1 MIVSFGF
8 LKRKKGLTREQF
20 LHHWEK
26 VHAPLVVSKN
36 IPELRK
42 YIQNHPAKGIDPEFE
57 SDIDGIAEMGF
68 DCVETAVSFYRWLDS
83 SPEAEVFSKD
93 GELFADIEKRPSL
106 FLAEE
111 HILKEYQAGDSG
123 KVNKDG
129 LTDREITKMI
139 KSIGGLKRKKGIT
152 REQFLYHYEKIHG
165 PMFLAKSMP
174 GLRKYVQYHP
184 AKVEGYEFEKDID
197 GISVMWFDDIES
209 LKTLGRLLASSPE
222 WEDLRK
228 DSDSFL
234 ESENRLP
241 VFLAEEHIMKE

>member
-1 MIVSFGF
+1 VIVSIAMM
-8 LKRKKGLTREQF
+8 KRKKGLTHEQF

-26 VHAPLVVSKN
+26 VHAPLAIAMN

-42 YIQNHPAKGIDPEFE
+42 YVQNHPAKGIDPEFE
-57 SDIDGIAEMGF
+57 SDIDGIAELGF
-68 DCVETAVSFYRWLDS
+68 DDVESAVSFYRWLSS
-83 SPEAEVFSKD
+83 SPAAKD
-93 GELFADIEKRPSL
+93 LGKDTELFADLEKRSPV

-111 HILKEYQAGDSG
+111 HILKEYQAGDSW

-129 LTDREITKMI
+129 LTDRETTKMI

-152 REQFLYHYEKIHG
+152 REQFLYHYEKIHA
-165 PMFLAKSMP
+165 PMALAKNVP

-184 AKVEGYEFEKDID
+184 VKVEGPEFEKEIDDISE
-197 GISVMWFDDIES
+197 IWFDDIES
-209 LKTLGRLLASSPE
+209 LKTFNRLLASSPE

-228 DSDSFL
+228 DCDSFL

-241 VFLAEEHIMKE
+241 AFLAEEHIIIE